1 MDRLI
6 LLFFYTKMASIH
18 ISNKEDFTTKV
29 IQSQKPVLVDF
40 YADWCGP
47 CKIMGPILEEIASET
62 PGVVVAKVDVDAS
75 SDIAVEYNISSIPTF
90 IMFVKGAA
98 VGQSIGAVGKAQI
111 KKMIAGATQ

>member
-1 MDRLI
+1 
-6 LLFFYTKMASIH
+6 
-18 ISNKEDFTTKV
+18 
-29 IQSQKPVLVDF
+29 
-40 YADWCGP
+40 
-47 CKIMGPILEEIASET
+47 MG
-62 PGVVVAKVDVDAS
+62 GVVLVDVDAS